1 MIHELEISHS
11 KGQRVAMNTQSVTVE
26 RKDGVALVTYDRRG
40 RANAMSFDI
49 MDELA
54 DVALSFTD
62 DNDLRCVV
70 LTGTDRI
77 FSAGMDLSDP
87 VFDRIGDL
95 SFQEMR
101 HYSER
106 GPRLARAWAGVE
118 VPVICAIE
126 GPCLAGGLA
135 LASMCDFRVASQ
147 NSRFGAPEVQ
157 LAHGEAPHG
166 IGRVQCSIIWFG
178 GARMERTPVMP
189 RDVTGSLA
197 SGVETTRMTTETI
210 CSAASSGEKVDA
222 CSCDRVRAP
231 RWHRHGELCLGIIQ
245 HLAGCQVGGNPN
257 CGAING
263 NLHWMLNDY
272 HASIPVIS

>member
-1 MIHELEISHS
+1 MVHELELSHS
-11 KGQRVAMNTQSVTVE
+11 KGQRVVMNAQSVTVE
-26 RKDGVALVTYDRRG
+26 RQDGVALVTYDRRG

-54 DVALSFTD
+54 DAALSFTD

-87 VFDRIGDL
+87 VFDRISDL

-118 VPVICAIE
+118 VPVICAVE

-147 NSRFGAPEVQ
+147 SSRFGAPEVQ
-157 LAHGEAPHG
+157 VAHNMGWHSVPRLIALVG
-166 IGRVQCSIIWFG
+166 VQATRRV
-178 GARMERTPVMP
+178 
-189 RDVTGSLA
+189 L
-197 SGVETTRMTTETI
+197 
-210 CSAASSGEKVDA
+210 
-222 CSCDRVRAP
+222 
-231 RWHRHGELCLGIIQ
+231 
-245 HLAGCQVGGNPN
+245 LAGEEWDADEAKRLGFADEICETGKARFAARAMADRIAAYPGLAVRMIKRQID
-257 CGAING
+257 ASAHA
-263 NLHWMLNDY
+263 LDY
-272 HASIPVIS
+272 ATSSYDKDQQLVAWLSGDFQSARAKFAK